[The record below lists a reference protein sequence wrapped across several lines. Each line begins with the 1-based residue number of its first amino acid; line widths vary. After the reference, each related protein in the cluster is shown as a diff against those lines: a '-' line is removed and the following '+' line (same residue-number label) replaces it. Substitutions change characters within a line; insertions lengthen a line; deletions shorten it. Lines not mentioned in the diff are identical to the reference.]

1 MTDVLMYALKSA
13 FVLFLLYVPY
23 TLLLHR
29 DSFFRLNRFVLLG
42 VLLLSL
48 VLPLCN
54 VPWLSMD
61 RQPVVHAAQMQMVE
75 IGIPVNVLPQD
86 DVVEEMAEASVS
98 SSFTLFGL
106 LTLIYIIGMAVV
118 LLLRLWQM
126 GSLRLQLRRGSLW
139 RHSEDGITVYCHA
152 DRVAPFSWMN
162 SIVISEE
169 DYAESGREIILHETG
184 HIRFRHSWD
193 VLLLTLV
200 QMVQWW
206 NPLAYMAGISLR
218 DVHEYEADDYVLR
231 QGVSASAYQ
240 MLLLKKAVGY
250 GSYTFA
256 NNFNHSLTKKRITM
270 MRKSKSNPW
279 MRSKALYV
287 IPVAA
292 LALSAFA
299 TPKIVSPIEGMVSEP
314 ESKGMENY
322 LTGQAAME
330 ENRQNAATMEILKA
344 PVAGNRLPADATY
357 YVDGEK
363 MERGIAVRRIVDGRE
378 VVLITRK
385 GADGKETVTVVG
397 SSKNDAVDEAKAL
410 LRKEGV
416 QQLNVKGEA
425 TIDDE
430 DKVYEFENVDKIP
443 EFSNGGETIHEW
455 LDKNLIYPK
464 ECKDKKIEGSVYVNY
479 IVERDGK
486 LSNIHSTQAAHP
498 ALEKEA
504 IRVIGLMPKWKPAV
518 HEGKTVRCKY
528 RTPIMFLIKGE
539 KRTISQPNKAEKVTT
554 TDEEKIYD
562 RPTHNA
568 SFPGGDVALSDW
580 MRKNMKYPE
589 ECRKQGIQGRVVIKF
604 VVNKDGS
611 IVDLET
617 VRSPHPALAEEGLRV
632 VKSMPKWEPAKEN
645 GKVVRSRFNIPIMFW
660 LDGGKKTQYT
670 SPQKPQ
676 SPQSL
681 TDEQKAVRDWFGA
694 QPALMTHLMKNTRYP
709 KECQEQG
716 FEGRVLVSIAVEKD
730 GSVSVD
736 GSEYKPVSSKN
747 DAPVAVNAYKKADG
761 TQAAKLSE
769 EELKSLMIK
778 EAERVLKAAPK
789 LKPYKNEKGETVR
802 TTFEV
807 PVMFRLH

>member
-13 FVLFLLYVPY
+13 FVLCLLYVPY

-54 VPWLSMD
+54 VSWLSMD

-75 IGIPVNVLPQD
+75 IGIPVNVLPQYE
-86 DVVEEMAEASVS
+86 VMEEASSAS

-184 HIRFRHSWD
+184 HIRFHHSWD

-299 TPKIVSPIEGMVSEP
+299 TPEIVSPIEGMVSEP

-330 ENRQNAATMEILKA
+330 ENRQNAATMEILKT

-416 QQLNVKGEA
+416 QQLNVKKEG
-425 TIDDE
+425 TNDNDSIYN
-430 DKVYEFENVDKIP
+430 VVSEN
-443 EFSNGGETIHEW
+443 
-455 LDKNLIYPK
+455 
-464 ECKDKKIEGSVYVNY
+464 
-479 IVERDGK
+479 
-486 LSNIHSTQAAHP
+486 
-498 ALEKEA
+498 
-504 IRVIGLMPKWKPAV
+504 
-518 HEGKTVRCKY
+518 
-528 RTPIMFLIKGE
+528 
-539 KRTISQPNKAEKVTT
+539 AE
-554 TDEEKIYD
+554 
-562 RPTHNA
+562 
-568 SFPGGDVALSDW
+568 FPGGDVALSDW

-589 ECRKQGIQGRVVIKF
+589 ECRKQGIQGRVVISF

-645 GKVVRSRFNIPIMFW
+645 GKVVRSRFNVPIMFR
-660 LDGGKKTQYT
+660 LDGKKTQYT

-681 TDEQKAVRDWFGA
+681 TDEQKAVHDWFGA
-694 QPALMTHLMKNTRYP
+694 QPELMTHLNKNIRYP

-730 GSVSVD
+730 GSVSVEK
-736 GSEYKPVSSKN
+736 SEYKPVSSKK
-747 DAPVAVNAYKKADG
+747 DASVVVNAYKNADG
-761 TQAAKLSE
+761 TQKAKLSE
-769 EELKSLMIK
+769 EELKNLMIK

-789 LKPYKNEKGETVR
+789 LKPYKNEKGETVSAA
-802 TTFEV
+802 FKV

>member
-1 MTDVLMYALKSA
+1 MTDVLMYSLKSA

-54 VPWLSMD
+54 VSWLSMD

-75 IGIPVNVLPQD
+75 IGIPVNVLPQN
-86 DVVEEMAEASVS
+86 DVVEEVAEVSAS

-184 HIRFRHSWD
+184 HIRFHHSWD

-256 NNFNHSLTKKRITM
+256 NNFNHSLTKKRIAM
-270 MRKSKSNPW
+270 MRKTKSNPW
-279 MRSKALYV
+279 MRSKVLYV
-287 IPVAA
+287 IPVTT
-292 LALSAFA
+292 LALSVFA
-299 TPKIVSPIEGMVSEP
+299 TPEIVSPVQDVVSKF
-314 ESKGMENY
+314 ESKGTDTSGDLQTNDPFSPEIME
-322 LTGQAAME
+322 GV
-330 ENRQNAATMEILKA
+330 QNAATANEDTI
-344 PVAGNRLPADATY
+344 Y
-357 YVDGEK
+357 
-363 MERGIAVRRIVDGRE
+363 
-378 VVLITRK
+378 
-385 GADGKETVTVVG
+385 GK
-397 SSKNDAVDEAKAL
+397 
-410 LRKEGV
+410 
-416 QQLNVKGEA
+416 
-425 TIDDE
+425 
-430 DKVYEFENVDKIP
+430 VDK
-443 EFSNGGETIHEW
+443 N
-455 LDKNLIYPK
+455 
-464 ECKDKKIEGSVYVNY
+464 
-479 IVERDGK
+479 
-486 LSNIHSTQAAHP
+486 
-498 ALEKEA
+498 
-504 IRVIGLMPKWKPAV
+504 
-518 HEGKTVRCKY
+518 
-528 RTPIMFLIKGE
+528 
-539 KRTISQPNKAEKVTT
+539 AE
-554 TDEEKIYD
+554 Y
-562 RPTHNA
+562 
-568 SFPGGDVALSDW
+568 PGGTEAL
-580 MRKNMKYPE
+580 MKFMMTNLKYPE
-589 ECRKQGIQGRVVIKF
+589 TCRKEGIQGRVVIKF
-604 VVNKDGS
+604 VVNTDGS
-611 IVDLET
+611 IVDMEEA
-617 VRSPHPALAEEGLRV
+617 RSPHADLTAEAMRV
-632 VKSMPKWEPAKEN
+632 IKMMPKWTPATVG
-645 GKVVRSRFNIPIMFW
+645 GKTVRSRFNLPVMFR

-681 TDEQKAVRDWFGA
+681 TDEQKAVHDWFGA
-694 QPALMTHLMKNTRYP
+694 QPELMTHLNKNIRYP

-747 DAPVAVNAYKKADG
+747 DTPVAVNAY
-761 TQAAKLSE
+761 
-769 EELKSLMIK
+769 
-778 EAERVLKAAPK
+778 
-789 LKPYKNEKGETVR
+789 
-802 TTFEV
+802 
-807 PVMFRLH
+807 

>member
-13 FVLFLLYVPY
+13 FVLCLLYVPY

-54 VPWLSMD
+54 VSWLSMD

-75 IGIPVNVLPQD
+75 IGIPVNVLPQN
-86 DVVEEMAEASVS
+86 DVVDEMAEASAP

-299 TPKIVSPIEGMVSEP
+299 TPEIVSPIEGMVSEP

-330 ENRQNAATMEILKA
+330 ENRQNAATMEILKT

-385 GADGKETVTVVG
+385 GENGKETVTVVG

-416 QQLNVKGEA
+416 QKLDVKKEGANDNDSIYNV
-425 TIDDE
+425 
-430 DKVYEFENVDKIP
+430 VSEN
-443 EFSNGGETIHEW
+443 
-455 LDKNLIYPK
+455 
-464 ECKDKKIEGSVYVNY
+464 
-479 IVERDGK
+479 
-486 LSNIHSTQAAHP
+486 
-498 ALEKEA
+498 
-504 IRVIGLMPKWKPAV
+504 
-518 HEGKTVRCKY
+518 
-528 RTPIMFLIKGE
+528 
-539 KRTISQPNKAEKVTT
+539 AE
-554 TDEEKIYD
+554 
-562 RPTHNA
+562 
-568 SFPGGDVALSDW
+568 FPGGNMAASNW
-580 MRKNMKYPE
+580 ISKNMTYPE
-589 ECRKQGIQGRVVIKF
+589 ECRKQGIEGRVVIKF

-611 IVDLET
+611 IVDAEA
-617 VRSPHPALAEEGLRV
+617 VKSPHPALAEEGLRV
-632 VKSMPKWEPAKEN
+632 VKSMPKWKPAKEG
-645 GKVVRSRFNIPIMFW
+645 GKVVRSRFNIPIVFK
-660 LDGGKKTQYT
+660 LSGKKPQ
-670 SPQKPQ
+670 SASAQPQKPQ

-681 TDEQKAVRDWFGA
+681 TDEQKAVHDWFGA
-694 QPALMTHLMKNTRYP
+694 QPELQTHLNKNIRYP

-730 GSVSVD
+730 GSVSVER
-736 GSEYKPVSSKN
+736 SEYKPVSSKK
-747 DAPVAVNAYKKADG
+747 DAPVAVNAYKNADG

-769 EELKSLMIK
+769 EELKNLMIK

-789 LKPYKNEKGETVR
+789 LKPYKNEKGETIR

>member
-13 FVLFLLYVPY
+13 FVLCLLYVPY

-54 VPWLSMD
+54 VSWLSMD

-86 DVVEEMAEASVS
+86 DVVEEVSAS

-184 HIRFRHSWD
+184 HIRFHHSWD

-299 TPKIVSPIEGMVSEP
+299 TPEIVSPIEGMVSEP

-330 ENRQNAATMEILKA
+330 ENRQNAATMEILKT

-385 GADGKETVTVVG
+385 GENGKETVTVVG

-416 QQLNVKGEA
+416 QQLNVKNEGA
-425 TIDDE
+425 NDNDSIYN
-430 DKVYEFENVDKIP
+430 VVSEN
-443 EFSNGGETIHEW
+443 
-455 LDKNLIYPK
+455 
-464 ECKDKKIEGSVYVNY
+464 
-479 IVERDGK
+479 
-486 LSNIHSTQAAHP
+486 
-498 ALEKEA
+498 
-504 IRVIGLMPKWKPAV
+504 
-518 HEGKTVRCKY
+518 
-528 RTPIMFLIKGE
+528 
-539 KRTISQPNKAEKVTT
+539 AE
-554 TDEEKIYD
+554 
-562 RPTHNA
+562 
-568 SFPGGDVALSDW
+568 FPGGNMAASNW
-580 MRKNMKYPE
+580 ISKNMTYPE
-589 ECRKQGIQGRVVIKF
+589 ECRKQGIEGRVVIKF

-611 IVDLET
+611 IVDAEA
-617 VRSPHPALAEEGLRV
+617 VKSPHPALAEEGLRV
-632 VKSMPKWEPAKEN
+632 VKSMPKWKPAKEG
-645 GKVVRSRFNIPIMFW
+645 GKVVRSRFNIPIVFK
-660 LDGGKKTQYT
+660 LSGKKPQ
-670 SPQKPQ
+670 SASAQPQKPQ

-681 TDEQKAVRDWFGA
+681 TDEQKAVHDWFGA
-694 QPALMTHLMKNTRYP
+694 QPELMTHLNKNIRYP

-730 GSVSVD
+730 GSVSVEK
-736 GSEYKPVSSKN
+736 SEYKPASSKN
-747 DAPVAVNAYKKADG
+747 DASVVMTAYKNADG

-769 EELKSLMIK
+769 EELKNLMIK

-802 TTFEV
+802 ATFEV

>member
-13 FVLFLLYVPY
+13 FVLCLLYVPY

-54 VPWLSMD
+54 VSWLSMD

-86 DVVEEMAEASVS
+86 DVVEEVSAS

-299 TPKIVSPIEGMVSEP
+299 TPEIVSPVQDVVSKF
-314 ESKGMENY
+314 ESKGTDTSAD
-322 LTGQAAME
+322 LQAIGKFSTEIMGE
-330 ENRQNAATMEILKA
+330 VQNAATANEDTI
-344 PVAGNRLPADATY
+344 Y
-357 YVDGEK
+357 
-363 MERGIAVRRIVDGRE
+363 
-378 VVLITRK
+378 
-385 GADGKETVTVVG
+385 GK
-397 SSKNDAVDEAKAL
+397 
-410 LRKEGV
+410 
-416 QQLNVKGEA
+416 
-425 TIDDE
+425 
-430 DKVYEFENVDKIP
+430 VDK
-443 EFSNGGETIHEW
+443 N
-455 LDKNLIYPK
+455 
-464 ECKDKKIEGSVYVNY
+464 
-479 IVERDGK
+479 
-486 LSNIHSTQAAHP
+486 
-498 ALEKEA
+498 
-504 IRVIGLMPKWKPAV
+504 
-518 HEGKTVRCKY
+518 
-528 RTPIMFLIKGE
+528 
-539 KRTISQPNKAEKVTT
+539 AE
-554 TDEEKIYD
+554 Y
-562 RPTHNA
+562 
-568 SFPGGDVALSDW
+568 PGGTEAL
-580 MRKNMKYPE
+580 MKFIMTNLKYPE
-589 ECRKQGIQGRVVIKF
+589 ECRKQGIQGRVVISF

-645 GKVVRSRFNIPIMFW
+645 GKVVRSRFNIPIMFR
-660 LDGGKKTQYT
+660 LDGKKTQYT

-681 TDEQKAVRDWFGA
+681 TDEQKAVHDWFGA
-694 QPALMTHLMKNTRYP
+694 QPELMTHLNKNIRYP

-716 FEGRVLVSIAVEKD
+716 FQGKVV
-730 GSVSVD
+730 VSVNVDQD
-736 GSEYKPVSSKN
+736 GAMSVKGGEYMPWSGNK
-747 DAPVAVNAYKKADG
+747 DASVVVNAYKNADG

-769 EELKSLMIK
+769 EELKNLMIK

-789 LKPYKNEKGETVR
+789 LKPYKNEKGETIR

>member
-13 FVLFLLYVPY
+13 FVLCLLYVPY

-54 VPWLSMD
+54 VSWLSMD

-75 IGIPVNVLPQD
+75 IGIPVNVLPQN
-86 DVVEEMAEASVS
+86 DVVDEMAEASAS

-184 HIRFRHSWD
+184 HIRFHHSWD

-299 TPKIVSPIEGMVSEP
+299 TPEIVSPIEGMVSEP

-330 ENRQNAATMEILKA
+330 ENRQNAATMEILKT
-344 PVAGNRLPADATY
+344 PVVGNRLPADATY

-363 MERGIAVRRIVDGRE
+363 MERGIAVKRIVDGRE

-385 GADGKETVTVVG
+385 GENGKETVTVVG

-416 QQLNVKGEA
+416 QQLNVKNESA
-425 TIDDE
+425 NDNDSIYN
-430 DKVYEFENVDKIP
+430 VVSEN
-443 EFSNGGETIHEW
+443 
-455 LDKNLIYPK
+455 
-464 ECKDKKIEGSVYVNY
+464 
-479 IVERDGK
+479 
-486 LSNIHSTQAAHP
+486 
-498 ALEKEA
+498 
-504 IRVIGLMPKWKPAV
+504 
-518 HEGKTVRCKY
+518 
-528 RTPIMFLIKGE
+528 
-539 KRTISQPNKAEKVTT
+539 AE
-554 TDEEKIYD
+554 
-562 RPTHNA
+562 
-568 SFPGGDVALSDW
+568 FPGGNMAASNW
-580 MRKNMKYPE
+580 ISKNMTYPE
-589 ECRKQGIQGRVVIKF
+589 ECRKQGIEGRVVIKF

-611 IVDLET
+611 IVDAEA
-617 VRSPHPALAEEGLRV
+617 VKSPHPALAAEALRV
-632 VKSMPKWEPAKEN
+632 VKSMPKWKPAKEG
-645 GKVVRSRFNIPIMFW
+645 GKVVRSRFNIPIMFR
-660 LDGGKKTQYT
+660 LAGKKPQ
-670 SPQKPQ
+670 SASAQPQKPQ

-681 TDEQKAVRDWFGA
+681 TDEQKAVHDWFGA
-694 QPALMTHLMKNTRYP
+694 QPALMTHLNKNIRYP

-747 DAPVAVNAYKKADG
+747 DASVVVNTYKNADG

-769 EELKSLMIK
+769 EELKNLMIK

-789 LKPYKNEKGETVR
+789 LKPYKNEKGETIR
-802 TTFEV
+802 TTFKV

>member
-13 FVLFLLYVPY
+13 FVLCLLYVPY

-54 VPWLSMD
+54 VSWLSMD

-75 IGIPVNVLPQD
+75 IGIPVNVLPQN
-86 DVVEEMAEASVS
+86 DVVEEVAEVSAST
-98 SSFTLFGL
+98 SFTLFGL

-184 HIRFRHSWD
+184 HIRFHHSWD

-299 TPKIVSPIEGMVSEP
+299 TPEIVSPIEGMVSEP

-330 ENRQNAATMEILKA
+330 ENRQNAATMEILKT

-416 QQLNVKGEA
+416 QKLDVKKESANDNDSIYNVVSE
-425 TIDDE
+425 
-430 DKVYEFENVDKIP
+430 
-443 EFSNGGETIHEW
+443 
-455 LDKNLIYPK
+455 
-464 ECKDKKIEGSVYVNY
+464 
-479 IVERDGK
+479 
-486 LSNIHSTQAAHP
+486 
-498 ALEKEA
+498 
-504 IRVIGLMPKWKPAV
+504 
-518 HEGKTVRCKY
+518 
-528 RTPIMFLIKGE
+528 
-539 KRTISQPNKAEKVTT
+539 
-554 TDEEKIYD
+554 
-562 RPTHNA
+562 NA

-589 ECRKQGIQGRVVIKF
+589 ECRKQGIQGRVVISF

-676 SPQSL
+676 SSQSL
-681 TDEQKAVRDWFGA
+681 TDEQKAVHDWFGA
-694 QPALMTHLMKNTRYP
+694 QPELMTHLNKNIRYP

-730 GSVSVD
+730 GSVSVER
-736 GSEYKPVSSKN
+736 SEYKPVSSKK
-747 DAPVAVNAYKKADG
+747 DAPVAVNAYKNADG

-769 EELKSLMIK
+769 EELKNLMIK

-789 LKPYKNEKGETVR
+789 LKPYKNEKGETIR

>member
-1 MTDVLMYALKSA
+1 
-13 FVLFLLYVPY
+13 
-23 TLLLHR
+23 
-29 DSFFRLNRFVLLG
+29 
-42 VLLLSL
+42 
-48 VLPLCN
+48 
-54 VPWLSMD
+54 
-61 RQPVVHAAQMQMVE
+61 
-75 IGIPVNVLPQD
+75 
-86 DVVEEMAEASVS
+86 
-98 SSFTLFGL
+98 
-106 LTLIYIIGMAVV
+106 
-118 LLLRLWQM
+118 
-126 GSLRLQLRRGSLW
+126 
-139 RHSEDGITVYCHA
+139 
-152 DRVAPFSWMN
+152 
-162 SIVISEE
+162 
-169 DYAESGREIILHETG
+169 
-184 HIRFRHSWD
+184 
-193 VLLLTLV
+193 
-200 QMVQWW
+200 
-206 NPLAYMAGISLR
+206 
-218 DVHEYEADDYVLR
+218 
-231 QGVSASAYQ
+231 
-240 MLLLKKAVGY
+240 
-250 GSYTFA
+250 
-256 NNFNHSLTKKRITM
+256 M

-299 TPKIVSPIEGMVSEP
+299 TPEIVSPIEGMVSEP

-416 QQLNVKGEA
+416 QQLNVKNEGA
-425 TIDDE
+425 NDNDSIYN
-430 DKVYEFENVDKIP
+430 VVSEN
-443 EFSNGGETIHEW
+443 
-455 LDKNLIYPK
+455 
-464 ECKDKKIEGSVYVNY
+464 
-479 IVERDGK
+479 
-486 LSNIHSTQAAHP
+486 
-498 ALEKEA
+498 
-504 IRVIGLMPKWKPAV
+504 
-518 HEGKTVRCKY
+518 
-528 RTPIMFLIKGE
+528 
-539 KRTISQPNKAEKVTT
+539 AE
-554 TDEEKIYD
+554 
-562 RPTHNA
+562 
-568 SFPGGDVALSDW
+568 FPGGDVALSDW

-589 ECRKQGIQGRVVIKF
+589 ECRKQGIQGRVVISF

-632 VKSMPKWEPAKEN
+632 VKSMPKWKPAKEN
-645 GKVVRSRFNIPIMFW
+645 GKVVRSRFNVPIMFR

-681 TDEQKAVRDWFGA
+681 TDEQKAVHDWFGA
-694 QPALMTHLMKNTRYP
+694 QPELMTHLNKNIRYP

-747 DAPVAVNAYKKADG
+747 DTPVAVNAYKNADG
-761 TQAAKLSE
+761 TQAAKLSD
-769 EELKSLMIK
+769 EELQALLVK
-778 EAERVLKAAPK
+778 EAERVLKLAPK
-789 LKPYKNEKGETVR
+789 LKPYKNGKGETVR
-802 TTFEV
+802 ATFKV

>member
-1 MTDVLMYALKSA
+1 MTDVLMYSLKSA

-54 VPWLSMD
+54 VSWLSMD

-86 DVVEEMAEASVS
+86 DVVEEVSAS

-184 HIRFRHSWD
+184 HIRFHHSWD

-299 TPKIVSPIEGMVSEP
+299 TPEIVSPIEGMVSEP

-330 ENRQNAATMEILKA
+330 ENRQNAATMEILKT

-385 GADGKETVTVVG
+385 GENGKETVTVVG

-416 QQLNVKGEA
+416 QQLNVKNEGA
-425 TIDDE
+425 NDNDSI
-430 DKVYEFENVDKIP
+430 YNVVS
-443 EFSNGGETIHEW
+443 E
-455 LDKNLIYPK
+455 
-464 ECKDKKIEGSVYVNY
+464 
-479 IVERDGK
+479 
-486 LSNIHSTQAAHP
+486 
-498 ALEKEA
+498 
-504 IRVIGLMPKWKPAV
+504 
-518 HEGKTVRCKY
+518 
-528 RTPIMFLIKGE
+528 
-539 KRTISQPNKAEKVTT
+539 
-554 TDEEKIYD
+554 
-562 RPTHNA
+562 NA

-589 ECRKQGIQGRVVIKF
+589 ECRKQGIQGRVVISF

-632 VKSMPKWEPAKEN
+632 VKSMPKWKPAKEG
-645 GKVVRSRFNIPIMFW
+645 GKVVRSRFNIPIVFK
-660 LDGGKKTQYT
+660 LSGKKPQ
-670 SPQKPQ
+670 SASAQPQKPQ

-694 QPALMTHLMKNTRYP
+694 QPALMTHLMKKTPVIRKSVWNRALREGCLSPSLWKRMALCLLMGANTNL
-709 KECQEQG
+709 
-716 FEGRVLVSIAVEKD
+716 F
-730 GSVSVD
+730 
-736 GSEYKPVSSKN
+736 PVK
-747 DAPVAVNAYKKADG
+747 
-761 TQAAKLSE
+761 
-769 EELKSLMIK
+769 MI
-778 EAERVLKAAPK
+778 
-789 LKPYKNEKGETVR
+789 
-802 TTFEV
+802 
-807 PVMFRLH
+807 HQ

>member
-1 MTDVLMYALKSA
+1 MTDVLMYALKAA

-54 VPWLSMD
+54 VSWLSMD
-61 RQPVVHAAQMQMVE
+61 GQPVVHAAQMQMVE
-75 IGIPVNVLPQD
+75 IGIPVNVLPQN
-86 DVVEEMAEASVS
+86 DVVEEVAEVSAS

-106 LTLIYIIGMAVV
+106 LTLIYIIGMTVV

-184 HIRFRHSWD
+184 HIRFHHSWD

-299 TPKIVSPIEGMVSEP
+299 TPEIVSPIEGMVSEP

-344 PVAGNRLPADATY
+344 PVAENRLPADATY

-385 GADGKETVTVVG
+385 GEDGKETVTVVG

-416 QQLNVKGEA
+416 QKLDVKKESANDNDSIYNV
-425 TIDDE
+425 
-430 DKVYEFENVDKIP
+430 VSENA
-443 EFSNGGETIHEW
+443 EFSGG
-455 LDKNLIYPK
+455 
-464 ECKDKKIEGSVYVNY
+464 
-479 IVERDGK
+479 
-486 LSNIHSTQAAHP
+486 A
-498 ALEKEA
+498 
-504 IRVIGLMPKWKPAV
+504 M
-518 HEGKTVRCKY
+518 
-528 RTPIMFLIKGE
+528 
-539 KRTISQPNKAEKVTT
+539 
-554 TDEEKIYD
+554 
-562 RPTHNA
+562 
-568 SFPGGDVALSDW
+568 ALSDW
-580 MRKNMKYPE
+580 LSKNMKYPE
-589 ECRKQGIQGRVVIKF
+589 ECRKQGIQGRVVISF

-617 VRSPHPALAEEGLRV
+617 VRSPHPALAAEGLRV
-632 VKSMPKWEPAKEN
+632 VRSMPKWKPAKEG
-645 GKVVRSRFNIPIMFW
+645 GKVVRSRFNIPIMFS
-660 LDGGKKTQYT
+660 LAGK
-670 SPQKPQ
+670 KPQ

-716 FEGRVLVSIAVEKD
+716 FQGRVLVSIAVEKD

-736 GSEYKPVSSKN
+736 GSEYKPVSSKK
-747 DAPVAVNAYKKADG
+747 DAPVAVNAYKNADG
-761 TQAAKLSE
+761 TQKAKLSE
-769 EELKSLMIK
+769 EELKNLMIK

-789 LKPYKNEKGETVR
+789 LKPYKNGKGETVR
-802 TTFEV
+802 TTFKV

>member
-54 VPWLSMD
+54 VSWLSMD

-75 IGIPVNVLPQD
+75 IGIPVNVLPQN
-86 DVVEEMAEASVS
+86 DVVDEMAEASVP

-184 HIRFRHSWD
+184 HIRFHHSWD

-299 TPKIVSPIEGMVSEP
+299 TPEIVSPIEGMVSEP

-322 LTGQAAME
+322 LTSQTAME
-330 ENRQNAATMEILKA
+330 ENRQNAATMEILKT

-385 GADGKETVTVVG
+385 GENGKETVTVVG

-416 QQLNVKGEA
+416 QKLDVKKEGANDNDSIYNV
-425 TIDDE
+425 
-430 DKVYEFENVDKIP
+430 VSEN
-443 EFSNGGETIHEW
+443 
-455 LDKNLIYPK
+455 
-464 ECKDKKIEGSVYVNY
+464 
-479 IVERDGK
+479 
-486 LSNIHSTQAAHP
+486 
-498 ALEKEA
+498 
-504 IRVIGLMPKWKPAV
+504 
-518 HEGKTVRCKY
+518 
-528 RTPIMFLIKGE
+528 
-539 KRTISQPNKAEKVTT
+539 AE
-554 TDEEKIYD
+554 
-562 RPTHNA
+562 
-568 SFPGGDVALSDW
+568 FPGGNMAASNW
-580 MRKNMKYPE
+580 ISKNMTYPE
-589 ECRKQGIQGRVVIKF
+589 ECRKQGIEGRVVIKF

-611 IVDLET
+611 IVDAEA
-617 VRSPHPALAEEGLRV
+617 VKSPHPALAEEGLRV
-632 VKSMPKWEPAKEN
+632 VKSMPKWKPAKEG
-645 GKVVRSRFNIPIMFW
+645 GKVVRSRFNIPIVFK
-660 LDGGKKTQYT
+660 LSGKKPQ
-670 SPQKPQ
+670 SVSAQPQKPQ
-676 SPQSL
+676 SPQPL

-694 QPALMTHLMKNTRYP
+694 QPALMTHLNKNSRYP

-730 GSVSVD
+730 GSVSVEK
-736 GSEYKPVSSKN
+736 SEYKPASSKN
-747 DAPVAVNAYKKADG
+747 DASVVMTAYKNADG

-769 EELKSLMIK
+769 EELKNLMIK

-789 LKPYKNEKGETVR
+789 LKPYKNEKGETIR

>member
-54 VPWLSMD
+54 VSWLSMD

-75 IGIPVNVLPQD
+75 IGIPVNVLSQN
-86 DVVEEMAEASVS
+86 DVVDEMAEASAP

-169 DYAESGREIILHETG
+169 DYVESGREIILHETG

-279 MRSKALYV
+279 MRSKVLYV
-287 IPVAA
+287 IPVTT

-299 TPKIVSPIEGMVSEP
+299 TPEIVSPVQDVVSKFEGKGTDTSADLQAIGKFSP
-314 ESKGMENY
+314 EIMGEV
-322 LTGQAAME
+322 
-330 ENRQNAATMEILKA
+330 QNATTANEDTI
-344 PVAGNRLPADATY
+344 Y
-357 YVDGEK
+357 
-363 MERGIAVRRIVDGRE
+363 
-378 VVLITRK
+378 
-385 GADGKETVTVVG
+385 GK
-397 SSKNDAVDEAKAL
+397 
-410 LRKEGV
+410 
-416 QQLNVKGEA
+416 
-425 TIDDE
+425 
-430 DKVYEFENVDKIP
+430 VDK
-443 EFSNGGETIHEW
+443 N
-455 LDKNLIYPK
+455 
-464 ECKDKKIEGSVYVNY
+464 
-479 IVERDGK
+479 
-486 LSNIHSTQAAHP
+486 
-498 ALEKEA
+498 
-504 IRVIGLMPKWKPAV
+504 
-518 HEGKTVRCKY
+518 
-528 RTPIMFLIKGE
+528 
-539 KRTISQPNKAEKVTT
+539 AE
-554 TDEEKIYD
+554 Y
-562 RPTHNA
+562 
-568 SFPGGDVALSDW
+568 PGGTEAL
-580 MRKNMKYPE
+580 MKFMMTNLKYPE
-589 ECRKQGIQGRVVIKF
+589 TCRKEGIQGRVVIKF
-604 VVNKDGS
+604 VVNTDGS
-611 IVDLET
+611 IVDMEE
-617 VRSPHPALAEEGLRV
+617 VRSPHADLTAEAMRII
-632 VKSMPKWEPAKEN
+632 KMMPKWTPATVG
-645 GKVVRSRFNIPIMFW
+645 GKTIRSRFNLPVMFR

-681 TDEQKAVRDWFGA
+681 TDEQKAVHDWFGA
-694 QPALMTHLMKNTRYP
+694 QPELQTHLNKNIRYP

-730 GSVSVD
+730 GSVSVEK
-736 GSEYKPVSSKN
+736 SEYKPVSSKK
-747 DAPVAVNAYKKADG
+747 DAPVAVNAYKNADG

-769 EELKSLMIK
+769 EELKNLMIK
-778 EAERVLKAAPK
+778 EAERVLKLSPK
-789 LKPYKNEKGETVR
+789 LKPYKNGKGETVR
-802 TTFEV
+802 ATFKV

>member
-1 MTDVLMYALKSA
+1 MMTDVLMYSLKSA

-54 VPWLSMD
+54 VSWLSMD

-75 IGIPVNVLPQD
+75 IGIPVNVLPQN
-86 DVVEEMAEASVS
+86 DVVEEVAEVSAS

-184 HIRFRHSWD
+184 HIRFHHSWD

-256 NNFNHSLTKKRITM
+256 NNFNHSLTKKRIAM
-270 MRKSKSNPW
+270 MRKTKSNPW
-279 MRSKALYV
+279 MRSKVLYV
-287 IPVAA
+287 IPVTT
-292 LALSAFA
+292 LALSVFA
-299 TPKIVSPIEGMVSEP
+299 TPEIVSPVQDVVSKF
-314 ESKGMENY
+314 ESKGTDTSGDLQTNDPFSPEIME
-322 LTGQAAME
+322 GV
-330 ENRQNAATMEILKA
+330 QNAATANEDTI
-344 PVAGNRLPADATY
+344 Y
-357 YVDGEK
+357 
-363 MERGIAVRRIVDGRE
+363 
-378 VVLITRK
+378 
-385 GADGKETVTVVG
+385 GK
-397 SSKNDAVDEAKAL
+397 
-410 LRKEGV
+410 
-416 QQLNVKGEA
+416 
-425 TIDDE
+425 
-430 DKVYEFENVDKIP
+430 VDK
-443 EFSNGGETIHEW
+443 N
-455 LDKNLIYPK
+455 
-464 ECKDKKIEGSVYVNY
+464 
-479 IVERDGK
+479 
-486 LSNIHSTQAAHP
+486 
-498 ALEKEA
+498 
-504 IRVIGLMPKWKPAV
+504 
-518 HEGKTVRCKY
+518 
-528 RTPIMFLIKGE
+528 
-539 KRTISQPNKAEKVTT
+539 AE
-554 TDEEKIYD
+554 Y
-562 RPTHNA
+562 
-568 SFPGGDVALSDW
+568 PGGTEAL
-580 MRKNMKYPE
+580 MKFMMTNLKYPE
-589 ECRKQGIQGRVVIKF
+589 TCRKEGIQGRVVIKF
-604 VVNKDGS
+604 VVNTDGS
-611 IVDLET
+611 IVDMEEA
-617 VRSPHPALAEEGLRV
+617 RSPHADLTAEAMRV
-632 VKSMPKWEPAKEN
+632 IKMMPKWTPATVG
-645 GKVVRSRFNIPIMFW
+645 GKTVRSRFNLPVMFR

-681 TDEQKAVRDWFGA
+681 TDEQKAVHDWFGA
-694 QPALMTHLMKNTRYP
+694 QPELMTHLNKNIRYP

-747 DAPVAVNAYKKADG
+747 DTPVAVNAYKNADG
-761 TQAAKLSE
+761 TQKTKLSE
-769 EELKSLMIK
+769 EELKNLMIK
-778 EAERVLKAAPK
+778 EAERVLKLSPK
-789 LKPYKNEKGETVR
+789 LKPYKNGKGETVR
-802 TTFEV
+802 ATFKV

>member
-1 MTDVLMYALKSA
+1 MTDVLMYSLKSA
-13 FVLFLLYVPY
+13 FVLCLLYVPY

-54 VPWLSMD
+54 VSWLSMD

-75 IGIPVNVLPQD
+75 IGIPVNVLPQN
-86 DVVEEMAEASVS
+86 DVVDEMAEASAP

-184 HIRFRHSWD
+184 HIRFHHSWD

-279 MRSKALYV
+279 MRSKVLYV
-287 IPVAA
+287 IPVTT

-299 TPKIVSPIEGMVSEP
+299 TPEIVSPVQDVVSKF
-314 ESKGMENY
+314 ESKGTDTSAD
-322 LTGQAAME
+322 LQAIDKFSTEIMGE
-330 ENRQNAATMEILKA
+330 VQNAATANEDTI
-344 PVAGNRLPADATY
+344 Y
-357 YVDGEK
+357 
-363 MERGIAVRRIVDGRE
+363 
-378 VVLITRK
+378 
-385 GADGKETVTVVG
+385 GK
-397 SSKNDAVDEAKAL
+397 
-410 LRKEGV
+410 
-416 QQLNVKGEA
+416 
-425 TIDDE
+425 
-430 DKVYEFENVDKIP
+430 VDK
-443 EFSNGGETIHEW
+443 N
-455 LDKNLIYPK
+455 
-464 ECKDKKIEGSVYVNY
+464 
-479 IVERDGK
+479 
-486 LSNIHSTQAAHP
+486 
-498 ALEKEA
+498 
-504 IRVIGLMPKWKPAV
+504 
-518 HEGKTVRCKY
+518 
-528 RTPIMFLIKGE
+528 
-539 KRTISQPNKAEKVTT
+539 AE
-554 TDEEKIYD
+554 Y
-562 RPTHNA
+562 
-568 SFPGGDVALSDW
+568 PGGTEAL
-580 MRKNMKYPE
+580 MKFIMTNLKYPE
-589 ECRKQGIQGRVVIKF
+589 TCRKEGIQGRVVIKF
-604 VVNKDGS
+604 VVNTDGS
-611 IVDLET
+611 IVDMEEN
-617 VRSPHPALAEEGLRV
+617 RSPHTDLTAEAMRV
-632 VKSMPKWEPAKEN
+632 IKMMPKWTPATVG
-645 GKVVRSRFNIPIMFW
+645 GKTVRSRFFLPVMFW

-681 TDEQKAVRDWFGA
+681 TDEQKAVHDWFGA
-694 QPALMTHLMKNTRYP
+694 QPELMTHLNKNIRYP

-736 GSEYKPVSSKN
+736 GSEYKPVSSKK
-747 DAPVAVNAYKKADG
+747 DAPVAVNAYKNADG
-761 TQAAKLSE
+761 TQKAKLSE

-802 TTFEV
+802 ATFKV

>member
-54 VPWLSMD
+54 VSWLSMD

-75 IGIPVNVLPQD
+75 IGIPVNVLPQN
-86 DVVEEMAEASVS
+86 DVVEEVAEVSAS

-126 GSLRLQLRRGSLW
+126 GSLRLQLWRGSLW

-152 DRVAPFSWMN
+152 DSVAPFSWMN

-231 QGVSASAYQ
+231 QGVSATAYQ

-299 TPKIVSPIEGMVSEP
+299 TPEIVSPIEGMVSEP
-314 ESKGMENY
+314 ESKGMEIPR
-322 LTGQAAME
+322 TDQ
-330 ENRQNAATMEILKA
+330 TV
-344 PVAGNRLPADATY
+344 PV
-357 YVDGEK
+357 EK
-363 MERGIAVRRIVDGRE
+363 QM
-378 VVLITRK
+378 
-385 GADGKETVTVVG
+385 
-397 SSKNDAVDEAKAL
+397 VDENDSIY
-410 LRKEGV
+410 
-416 QQLNVKGEA
+416 NV
-425 TIDDE
+425 
-430 DKVYEFENVDKIP
+430 VSEN
-443 EFSNGGETIHEW
+443 
-455 LDKNLIYPK
+455 
-464 ECKDKKIEGSVYVNY
+464 
-479 IVERDGK
+479 
-486 LSNIHSTQAAHP
+486 
-498 ALEKEA
+498 
-504 IRVIGLMPKWKPAV
+504 
-518 HEGKTVRCKY
+518 
-528 RTPIMFLIKGE
+528 
-539 KRTISQPNKAEKVTT
+539 AE
-554 TDEEKIYD
+554 
-562 RPTHNA
+562 
-568 SFPGGDVALSDW
+568 FPGGNMAASNW
-580 MRKNMKYPE
+580 ISKNMTYPE
-589 ECRKQGIQGRVVIKF
+589 ECRKQGIEGRVVIKF

-611 IVDLET
+611 IVDAEA
-617 VRSPHPALAEEGLRV
+617 VKSPHPALAEEGLRV
-632 VKSMPKWEPAKEN
+632 VKSMPKWKPAKEG
-645 GKVVRSRFNIPIMFW
+645 GKVVRSRFNIPIVFK
-660 LDGGKKTQYT
+660 LSGKKPQ
-670 SPQKPQ
+670 SASAQPQKPQ

-681 TDEQKAVRDWFGA
+681 TDEQKAVHDWFGA
-694 QPALMTHLMKNTRYP
+694 QPELQTHLNKNIRYP

-730 GSVSVD
+730 GSVSVEK
-736 GSEYKPVSSKN
+736 SEYKPVSSKK
-747 DAPVAVNAYKKADG
+747 DAPVAVNAYKNADG
-761 TQAAKLSE
+761 TQKAKLSE
-769 EELKSLMIK
+769 EELKNLMIK
-778 EAERVLKAAPK
+778 EAERVLKLSPK
-789 LKPYKNEKGETVR
+789 LKPYKNGKGETVR
-802 TTFEV
+802 ATFKV

>member
-75 IGIPVNVLPQD
+75 IGIPVNVLPQYE
-86 DVVEEMAEASVS
+86 VMEEASS
-98 SSFTLFGL
+98 APSSFTLFGL

-126 GSLRLQLRRGSLW
+126 GSLRLQLWRGSLW

-184 HIRFRHSWD
+184 HIRFHHSWD

-299 TPKIVSPIEGMVSEP
+299 TPEIVSPIEGMVSEP

-330 ENRQNAATMEILKA
+330 ENRQNAATMEILKT
-344 PVAGNRLPADATY
+344 PVTENRLPADATY

-385 GADGKETVTVVG
+385 GENGKETVTVVG

-416 QQLNVKGEA
+416 QKLNVKNEGA
-425 TIDDE
+425 NDNDSIYN
-430 DKVYEFENVDKIP
+430 VVSEN
-443 EFSNGGETIHEW
+443 
-455 LDKNLIYPK
+455 
-464 ECKDKKIEGSVYVNY
+464 
-479 IVERDGK
+479 
-486 LSNIHSTQAAHP
+486 
-498 ALEKEA
+498 
-504 IRVIGLMPKWKPAV
+504 
-518 HEGKTVRCKY
+518 
-528 RTPIMFLIKGE
+528 
-539 KRTISQPNKAEKVTT
+539 AE
-554 TDEEKIYD
+554 
-562 RPTHNA
+562 
-568 SFPGGDVALSDW
+568 FPGGSMAASNW
-580 MRKNMKYPE
+580 ISKNMTYPE
-589 ECRKQGIQGRVVIKF
+589 ECRKQGIEGRVVIKF

-611 IVDLET
+611 IVDAEA
-617 VRSPHPALAEEGLRV
+617 VKSPHPALAAEALRV
-632 VKSMPKWEPAKEN
+632 VKSMPKWKPAKEG
-645 GKVVRSRFNIPIMFW
+645 GKVVRSRFNIPIVFK
-660 LDGGKKTQYT
+660 LSGKKPQ
-670 SPQKPQ
+670 SASAQPQKPQ
-676 SPQSL
+676 PVKTQLTQSL
-681 TDEQKAVRDWFGA
+681 
-694 QPALMTHLMKNTRYP
+694 
-709 KECQEQG
+709 
-716 FEGRVLVSIAVEKD
+716 
-730 GSVSVD
+730 
-736 GSEYKPVSSKN
+736 
-747 DAPVAVNAYKKADG
+747 
-761 TQAAKLSE
+761 
-769 EELKSLMIK
+769 
-778 EAERVLKAAPK
+778 
-789 LKPYKNEKGETVR
+789 
-802 TTFEV
+802 
-807 PVMFRLH
+807 

>member
-13 FVLFLLYVPY
+13 FVLCLLYVPY

-54 VPWLSMD
+54 VSWLSMD
-61 RQPVVHAAQMQMVE
+61 GQPVVHAAQMQMVE
-75 IGIPVNVLPQD
+75 IGIPVNVLPQN
-86 DVVEEMAEASVS
+86 DVVEEVAEVSAS

-299 TPKIVSPIEGMVSEP
+299 TPEIVSPIEGMVSEP
-314 ESKGMENY
+314 ESKGMDTSAD
-322 LTGQAAME
+322 LQAIGKFSPEIMGE
-330 ENRQNAATMEILKA
+330 VQNATTANEDTI
-344 PVAGNRLPADATY
+344 Y
-357 YVDGEK
+357 
-363 MERGIAVRRIVDGRE
+363 
-378 VVLITRK
+378 
-385 GADGKETVTVVG
+385 GK
-397 SSKNDAVDEAKAL
+397 
-410 LRKEGV
+410 
-416 QQLNVKGEA
+416 
-425 TIDDE
+425 
-430 DKVYEFENVDKIP
+430 VDK
-443 EFSNGGETIHEW
+443 N
-455 LDKNLIYPK
+455 
-464 ECKDKKIEGSVYVNY
+464 
-479 IVERDGK
+479 
-486 LSNIHSTQAAHP
+486 
-498 ALEKEA
+498 
-504 IRVIGLMPKWKPAV
+504 
-518 HEGKTVRCKY
+518 
-528 RTPIMFLIKGE
+528 
-539 KRTISQPNKAEKVTT
+539 AE
-554 TDEEKIYD
+554 Y
-562 RPTHNA
+562 
-568 SFPGGDVALSDW
+568 PGGTEAL
-580 MRKNMKYPE
+580 MKFIMTNLKYPE
-589 ECRKQGIQGRVVIKF
+589 TCRKEGIQGRVVIKF
-604 VVNKDGS
+604 VVNTDGS
-611 IVDLET
+611 IVDMEEN
-617 VRSPHPALAEEGLRV
+617 RSPHADLTAEAMRV
-632 VKSMPKWEPAKEN
+632 IKMMPKWTPATVG
-645 GKVVRSRFNIPIMFW
+645 GKTVRSRFFLPVMFW

-681 TDEQKAVRDWFGA
+681 TDEQKAVHDWFGA
-694 QPALMTHLMKNTRYP
+694 QPELQTHLNKNIRYP

-730 GSVSVD
+730 GSVSVEK
-736 GSEYKPVSSKN
+736 SEYKPVSSKK
-747 DAPVAVNAYKKADG
+747 DAPVAVNAYKNADG
-761 TQAAKLSE
+761 TQKAKLSE
-769 EELKSLMIK
+769 EELKNLMIK

-789 LKPYKNEKGETVR
+789 LKPYKNGKGETVR
-802 TTFEV
+802 ATFKV

>member
-54 VPWLSMD
+54 VSWLSMD

-75 IGIPVNVLPQD
+75 IGIPVNVLPQYE
-86 DVVEEMAEASVS
+86 VMEEASS
-98 SSFTLFGL
+98 APSSFTLFGL
-106 LTLIYIIGMAVV
+106 LTLIYIIGMTVV

-126 GSLRLQLRRGSLW
+126 GSLRLQLWRGSLW

-270 MRKSKSNPW
+270 MRKTKSDPW
-279 MRSKALYV
+279 MRSKVLYV
-287 IPVAA
+287 IPVTT
-292 LALSAFA
+292 LALSVFA
-299 TPKIVSPIEGMVSEP
+299 TPEIVSPVQDVVSKF
-314 ESKGMENY
+314 ESKGTDTSAD
-322 LTGQAAME
+322 LQAIGKFSTEIMGE
-330 ENRQNAATMEILKA
+330 VQNATTANEDTI
-344 PVAGNRLPADATY
+344 Y
-357 YVDGEK
+357 
-363 MERGIAVRRIVDGRE
+363 
-378 VVLITRK
+378 
-385 GADGKETVTVVG
+385 GK
-397 SSKNDAVDEAKAL
+397 
-410 LRKEGV
+410 
-416 QQLNVKGEA
+416 
-425 TIDDE
+425 
-430 DKVYEFENVDKIP
+430 VDK
-443 EFSNGGETIHEW
+443 N
-455 LDKNLIYPK
+455 
-464 ECKDKKIEGSVYVNY
+464 
-479 IVERDGK
+479 
-486 LSNIHSTQAAHP
+486 
-498 ALEKEA
+498 
-504 IRVIGLMPKWKPAV
+504 
-518 HEGKTVRCKY
+518 
-528 RTPIMFLIKGE
+528 
-539 KRTISQPNKAEKVTT
+539 AE
-554 TDEEKIYD
+554 Y
-562 RPTHNA
+562 
-568 SFPGGDVALSDW
+568 PGGTEAL
-580 MRKNMKYPE
+580 MKFIMTNLKYPE
-589 ECRKQGIQGRVVIKF
+589 TCRKEGIQGRVVIHF
-604 VVNKDGS
+604 VVNTDGS
-611 IVDLET
+611 IVDMEK
-617 VRSPHPALAEEGLRV
+617 VRSPHADLTAEAMRII
-632 VKSMPKWEPAKEN
+632 KMMPKWTPATVG
-645 GKVVRSRFNIPIMFW
+645 GKTVRSRFFLPVMFW

-670 SPQKPQ
+670 SPQKPL

-681 TDEQKAVRDWFGA
+681 TDEQKAVHDWFGA
-694 QPALMTHLMKNTRYP
+694 QPELMIHLNKNIRYP

-747 DAPVAVNAYKKADG
+747 DTPVAVNAYKNADG
-761 TQAAKLSE
+761 TQKAKLSE
-769 EELKSLMIK
+769 EELKNLMIK

-789 LKPYKNEKGETVR
+789 LKPYKNEKGETIR

>member
-75 IGIPVNVLPQD
+75 IGIPVNVLPQN
-86 DVVEEMAEASVS
+86 DVVDEMAEASAS

-184 HIRFRHSWD
+184 HIRFHHSWD

-299 TPKIVSPIEGMVSEP
+299 TPEIVSPIEGMVSEP

-330 ENRQNAATMEILKA
+330 ENRQNAATMEILKT
-344 PVAGNRLPADATY
+344 PVVGNRLPADATY

-363 MERGIAVRRIVDGRE
+363 MERGIAVKRIVDGRE

-385 GADGKETVTVVG
+385 GENGKETVTVVG

-416 QQLNVKGEA
+416 QQLNVKNESA
-425 TIDDE
+425 NDNDSIYN
-430 DKVYEFENVDKIP
+430 VVSEN
-443 EFSNGGETIHEW
+443 
-455 LDKNLIYPK
+455 
-464 ECKDKKIEGSVYVNY
+464 
-479 IVERDGK
+479 
-486 LSNIHSTQAAHP
+486 
-498 ALEKEA
+498 
-504 IRVIGLMPKWKPAV
+504 
-518 HEGKTVRCKY
+518 
-528 RTPIMFLIKGE
+528 
-539 KRTISQPNKAEKVTT
+539 AE
-554 TDEEKIYD
+554 
-562 RPTHNA
+562 
-568 SFPGGDVALSDW
+568 FPGGDVALSDW

-632 VKSMPKWEPAKEN
+632 VKSMPKWEPAKEG
-645 GKVVRSRFNIPIMFW
+645 GKVVRSRFNIPIMFR

-681 TDEQKAVRDWFGA
+681 TDEQKAVHDWFGA
-694 QPALMTHLMKNTRYP
+694 QPELMTHLNKNIRYP

-736 GSEYKPVSSKN
+736 GSEYKPASSKN
-747 DAPVAVNAYKKADG
+747 DASVVVNTYKNADG

-769 EELKSLMIK
+769 EELKNLMIK

-789 LKPYKNEKGETVR
+789 LKPYKNEKGETIR
-802 TTFEV
+802 TTFKV

>member
-13 FVLFLLYVPY
+13 FVLCLLYVPY

-54 VPWLSMD
+54 VSWLSMD

-75 IGIPVNVLPQD
+75 IGIPVNVLPQN
-86 DVVEEMAEASVS
+86 DVVDEMAEASVP

-184 HIRFRHSWD
+184 HIRFHHSWD

-279 MRSKALYV
+279 MRSKVLYV
-287 IPVAA
+287 IPVTT
-292 LALSAFA
+292 LALSVFA
-299 TPKIVSPIEGMVSEP
+299 TPEIVSPVQDVVSKF
-314 ESKGMENY
+314 ESKGTDTSAD
-322 LTGQAAME
+322 LQAIGKFSTEIMGE
-330 ENRQNAATMEILKA
+330 LQNAATANEDTI
-344 PVAGNRLPADATY
+344 Y
-357 YVDGEK
+357 
-363 MERGIAVRRIVDGRE
+363 
-378 VVLITRK
+378 
-385 GADGKETVTVVG
+385 GK
-397 SSKNDAVDEAKAL
+397 
-410 LRKEGV
+410 
-416 QQLNVKGEA
+416 
-425 TIDDE
+425 
-430 DKVYEFENVDKIP
+430 VDK
-443 EFSNGGETIHEW
+443 N
-455 LDKNLIYPK
+455 
-464 ECKDKKIEGSVYVNY
+464 
-479 IVERDGK
+479 
-486 LSNIHSTQAAHP
+486 
-498 ALEKEA
+498 
-504 IRVIGLMPKWKPAV
+504 
-518 HEGKTVRCKY
+518 
-528 RTPIMFLIKGE
+528 
-539 KRTISQPNKAEKVTT
+539 AE
-554 TDEEKIYD
+554 Y
-562 RPTHNA
+562 
-568 SFPGGDVALSDW
+568 PGGTEAL
-580 MRKNMKYPE
+580 MKFIMTNLKYPE
-589 ECRKQGIQGRVVIKF
+589 TCRKEGIQGRVVIKF
-604 VVNKDGS
+604 VVNTDGS
-611 IVDLET
+611 IVDMEEN
-617 VRSPHPALAEEGLRV
+617 RSPHADLTAEAMRV
-632 VKSMPKWEPAKEN
+632 IKMMPKWTPATVG
-645 GKVVRSRFNIPIMFW
+645 GKTVRSRFFLPVMFW

-681 TDEQKAVRDWFGA
+681 TDEQKAVHDWFGA
-694 QPALMTHLMKNTRYP
+694 QPELQTHLNKNIRYP

-730 GSVSVD
+730 GSVSVEK
-736 GSEYKPVSSKN
+736 SEYKPVSSKK
-747 DAPVAVNAYKKADG
+747 DAPVAVNAYKNADG
-761 TQAAKLSE
+761 TQKAKLSE
-769 EELKSLMIK
+769 EELKNLMIK

-789 LKPYKNEKGETVR
+789 LKPYKNEKGETIR
-802 TTFEV
+802 TTFKV

>member
-1 MTDVLMYALKSA
+1 M
-13 FVLFLLYVPY
+13 
-23 TLLLHR
+23 
-29 DSFFRLNRFVLLG
+29 
-42 VLLLSL
+42 
-48 VLPLCN
+48 
-54 VPWLSMD
+54 
-61 RQPVVHAAQMQMVE
+61 VHAAQMQMVE
-75 IGIPVNVLPQD
+75 IGIPVNLLPQN
-86 DVVEEMAEASVS
+86 DVVDEMAEVSAS

-299 TPKIVSPIEGMVSEP
+299 TPEIVSPIEGMVSEP

-322 LTGQAAME
+322 LTSQAAME
-330 ENRQNAATMEILKA
+330 ENRQNAATMEILKT
-344 PVAGNRLPADATY
+344 PVAGNRFPADATY

-397 SSKNDAVDEAKAL
+397 SSKNDAVYEAKAL

-416 QQLNVKGEA
+416 QQLDVKKEVVNDNDSIYNVVSE
-425 TIDDE
+425 
-430 DKVYEFENVDKIP
+430 
-443 EFSNGGETIHEW
+443 
-455 LDKNLIYPK
+455 
-464 ECKDKKIEGSVYVNY
+464 
-479 IVERDGK
+479 
-486 LSNIHSTQAAHP
+486 
-498 ALEKEA
+498 
-504 IRVIGLMPKWKPAV
+504 
-518 HEGKTVRCKY
+518 
-528 RTPIMFLIKGE
+528 
-539 KRTISQPNKAEKVTT
+539 
-554 TDEEKIYD
+554 
-562 RPTHNA
+562 NA

-589 ECRKQGIQGRVVIKF
+589 ECRKQGIQGRVVISF

-645 GKVVRSRFNIPIMFW
+645 GKVVRSRFNIPIMFR

-681 TDEQKAVRDWFGA
+681 TDEQKAVHDWFGA
-694 QPALMTHLMKNTRYP
+694 QPALMTHLNKNIRYP

-747 DAPVAVNAYKKADG
+747 DASVVVNTYKNADG

-769 EELKSLMIK
+769 EELKNLMIK

-802 TTFEV
+802 ATFKV

>member
-1 MTDVLMYALKSA
+1 MTDVLMYSLKSA

-54 VPWLSMD
+54 VSWLSMD
-61 RQPVVHAAQMQMVE
+61 GQPVVHAAQMQMVE
-75 IGIPVNVLPQD
+75 IGIPVNVLPQN
-86 DVVEEMAEASVS
+86 DVVEEVAEVSAS

-184 HIRFRHSWD
+184 HIRFHHSWD

-299 TPKIVSPIEGMVSEP
+299 TPEIVSPIEGMVSEP

-330 ENRQNAATMEILKA
+330 ENRQNAATMEILKT

-363 MERGIAVRRIVDGRE
+363 MERGIAVKRIVDGRE

-385 GADGKETVTVVG
+385 GENGKETVTVVG

-416 QQLNVKGEA
+416 QQLNVKNEGA
-425 TIDDE
+425 N
-430 DKVYEFENVDKIP
+430 DKDSIYNVVS
-443 EFSNGGETIHEW
+443 E
-455 LDKNLIYPK
+455 
-464 ECKDKKIEGSVYVNY
+464 
-479 IVERDGK
+479 
-486 LSNIHSTQAAHP
+486 
-498 ALEKEA
+498 
-504 IRVIGLMPKWKPAV
+504 
-518 HEGKTVRCKY
+518 
-528 RTPIMFLIKGE
+528 
-539 KRTISQPNKAEKVTT
+539 
-554 TDEEKIYD
+554 
-562 RPTHNA
+562 NA

-589 ECRKQGIQGRVVIKF
+589 ECRKQGIQGRVVISF

-632 VKSMPKWEPAKEN
+632 VKSMPKWEPAKEG
-645 GKVVRSRFNIPIMFW
+645 GKVVRSRFNIPIMFR

-681 TDEQKAVRDWFGA
+681 TDEQKAVQDWYGT
-694 QPALMTHLMKNTRYP
+694 QPALMTHLMKNIRYP

-716 FEGRVLVSIAVEKD
+716 FQGKVV
-730 GSVSVD
+730 VSVNVDQD
-736 GSEYKPVSSKN
+736 GAMSVKGGEYMPWSGNKDASVVVNTYKN
-747 DAPVAVNAYKKADG
+747 ADG

-769 EELKSLMIK
+769 EELKNLMIK

-789 LKPYKNEKGETVR
+789 LKPYKNGKGETVR
-802 TTFEV
+802 ATFKV
-807 PVMFRLH
+807 PVMFRLN

>member
-13 FVLFLLYVPY
+13 FVLCLLYVPY

-54 VPWLSMD
+54 VSWLSMD

-75 IGIPVNVLPQD
+75 IGIPVNLLPQN
-86 DVVEEMAEASVS
+86 DVVDEMAEASAP

-184 HIRFRHSWD
+184 HIRFHHSWD

-299 TPKIVSPIEGMVSEP
+299 TPEIVSPIEGMVSEP

-330 ENRQNAATMEILKA
+330 ENRQNAATMEILKT

-385 GADGKETVTVVG
+385 GENGKETVTVVG

-416 QQLNVKGEA
+416 QKLDVKKEGANDNDSIYNV
-425 TIDDE
+425 
-430 DKVYEFENVDKIP
+430 VSEN
-443 EFSNGGETIHEW
+443 
-455 LDKNLIYPK
+455 
-464 ECKDKKIEGSVYVNY
+464 
-479 IVERDGK
+479 
-486 LSNIHSTQAAHP
+486 
-498 ALEKEA
+498 
-504 IRVIGLMPKWKPAV
+504 
-518 HEGKTVRCKY
+518 
-528 RTPIMFLIKGE
+528 
-539 KRTISQPNKAEKVTT
+539 AE
-554 TDEEKIYD
+554 
-562 RPTHNA
+562 
-568 SFPGGDVALSDW
+568 FPGGNMAASNW
-580 MRKNMKYPE
+580 ISKNMTYPE
-589 ECRKQGIQGRVVIKF
+589 ECRKQGIEGRVVIKF

-611 IVDLET
+611 IVDAEA
-617 VRSPHPALAEEGLRV
+617 VKSPHPALAEEGLRV
-632 VKSMPKWEPAKEN
+632 VKSMPKWKPAKEG
-645 GKVVRSRFNIPIMFW
+645 GKVVRSRFNIPIVFK
-660 LDGGKKTQYT
+660 LSGKKPQ
-670 SPQKPQ
+670 SASAQPQKPQ
-676 SPQSL
+676 SPQPL
-681 TDEQKAVRDWFGA
+681 TDEQKAVHDWFGA
-694 QPALMTHLMKNTRYP
+694 QPELQTHLNKNIRYP

-730 GSVSVD
+730 GSVSVER
-736 GSEYKPVSSKN
+736 SEYKPVSSKK
-747 DAPVAVNAYKKADG
+747 DAPVAVNAYKNADG

-769 EELKSLMIK
+769 EELKNLMIK
-778 EAERVLKAAPK
+778 EAERVLKQSPK
-789 LKPYKNEKGETVR
+789 LKPYKNGKGETVR
-802 TTFEV
+802 ATFKV

>member
-86 DVVEEMAEASVS
+86 DVVEEVSAS

-184 HIRFRHSWD
+184 HIRFHHSWD

-299 TPKIVSPIEGMVSEP
+299 TPEIVSPIEGMVSEP

-330 ENRQNAATMEILKA
+330 ENRQNAATMEILKT

-385 GADGKETVTVVG
+385 GENGKETVTVVG

-416 QQLNVKGEA
+416 QQLNVKNEG
-425 TIDDE
+425 TNDNDSI
-430 DKVYEFENVDKIP
+430 YNVVS
-443 EFSNGGETIHEW
+443 E
-455 LDKNLIYPK
+455 
-464 ECKDKKIEGSVYVNY
+464 
-479 IVERDGK
+479 
-486 LSNIHSTQAAHP
+486 
-498 ALEKEA
+498 
-504 IRVIGLMPKWKPAV
+504 
-518 HEGKTVRCKY
+518 
-528 RTPIMFLIKGE
+528 
-539 KRTISQPNKAEKVTT
+539 
-554 TDEEKIYD
+554 
-562 RPTHNA
+562 NA

-589 ECRKQGIQGRVVIKF
+589 ECRKQGIQGRVVISF

-632 VKSMPKWEPAKEN
+632 VKSMPKWKPAKEN
-645 GKVVRSRFNIPIMFW
+645 GKVVRSRFNVPIMFR
-660 LDGGKKTQYT
+660 LDGKKTQYYT

-681 TDEQKAVRDWFGA
+681 TDEQKAVQDWYGT

-716 FEGRVLVSIAVEKD
+716 FQGKVV
-730 GSVSVD
+730 VSVNVDQD
-736 GSEYKPVSSKN
+736 GAMSVKGGEYMPWSGNKDASVVVNTYKN
-747 DAPVAVNAYKKADG
+747 ADG

-769 EELKSLMIK
+769 EELKNLMIK

-789 LKPYKNEKGETVR
+789 LKPYKNEKGETIR

>member
-13 FVLFLLYVPY
+13 FVLCLLYVPY

-54 VPWLSMD
+54 VSWLSMD

-75 IGIPVNVLPQD
+75 IGIPVNVLPQN
-86 DVVEEMAEASVS
+86 DVVDEMAEASAP

-184 HIRFRHSWD
+184 HIRFHHSWD

-279 MRSKALYV
+279 MRSKVLYV
-287 IPVAA
+287 IPVTT
-292 LALSAFA
+292 LALSVFA
-299 TPKIVSPIEGMVSEP
+299 TPEIVSPVQDVVSKFEG
-314 ESKGMENY
+314 KGTDTSAD
-322 LTGQAAME
+322 LQAIGKFSTEIMGE
-330 ENRQNAATMEILKA
+330 LQNAATANEDTI
-344 PVAGNRLPADATY
+344 Y
-357 YVDGEK
+357 
-363 MERGIAVRRIVDGRE
+363 
-378 VVLITRK
+378 
-385 GADGKETVTVVG
+385 GK
-397 SSKNDAVDEAKAL
+397 
-410 LRKEGV
+410 
-416 QQLNVKGEA
+416 
-425 TIDDE
+425 
-430 DKVYEFENVDKIP
+430 VDK
-443 EFSNGGETIHEW
+443 N
-455 LDKNLIYPK
+455 
-464 ECKDKKIEGSVYVNY
+464 
-479 IVERDGK
+479 
-486 LSNIHSTQAAHP
+486 
-498 ALEKEA
+498 
-504 IRVIGLMPKWKPAV
+504 
-518 HEGKTVRCKY
+518 
-528 RTPIMFLIKGE
+528 
-539 KRTISQPNKAEKVTT
+539 AE
-554 TDEEKIYD
+554 Y
-562 RPTHNA
+562 
-568 SFPGGDVALSDW
+568 PGGTEAL
-580 MRKNMKYPE
+580 MKFIMTNLKYPE
-589 ECRKQGIQGRVVIKF
+589 TCRKEGIQGRVVIKF
-604 VVNKDGS
+604 VVNTDGS
-611 IVDLET
+611 IVDMEEN
-617 VRSPHPALAEEGLRV
+617 RSPHADLTAEAMRV
-632 VKSMPKWEPAKEN
+632 IKMMPKWTPATVG
-645 GKVVRSRFNIPIMFW
+645 GKTVRSRFFLPVMFR

-676 SPQSL
+676 SPQPL
-681 TDEQKAVRDWFGA
+681 TDEQKAVHDWFGA
-694 QPALMTHLMKNTRYP
+694 QPELQTHLNKNIRYP

-730 GSVSVD
+730 GSVSVEK
-736 GSEYKPVSSKN
+736 SEYKPVSSKN
-747 DAPVAVNAYKKADG
+747 DTPVAVNAYKNADG
-761 TQAAKLSE
+761 TQKAKLSE
-769 EELKSLMIK
+769 EELKNLMIK
-778 EAERVLKAAPK
+778 EAERVLKLSPK
-789 LKPYKNEKGETVR
+789 LKPYKNGKGETVR
-802 TTFEV
+802 ATFKV

>member
-13 FVLFLLYVPY
+13 FVLCLLYVPY

-54 VPWLSMD
+54 VSWLSMD

-75 IGIPVNVLPQD
+75 IGIPVNVLPQN
-86 DVVEEMAEASVS
+86 DVVDEMAEASAS

-184 HIRFRHSWD
+184 HIRFHHSWD

-299 TPKIVSPIEGMVSEP
+299 TPEIVSPIEGMVSEP

-322 LTGQAAME
+322 LTSQAAME
-330 ENRQNAATMEILKA
+330 ENRQNAATMEILKT
-344 PVAGNRLPADATY
+344 PVVGNRLPADATF

-363 MERGIAVRRIVDGRE
+363 MERGIAVKRIVDGRE

-385 GADGKETVTVVG
+385 GENGKETVTVVG

-416 QQLNVKGEA
+416 QQLNVKNESA
-425 TIDDE
+425 NDNDSIYN
-430 DKVYEFENVDKIP
+430 VVSEN
-443 EFSNGGETIHEW
+443 
-455 LDKNLIYPK
+455 
-464 ECKDKKIEGSVYVNY
+464 
-479 IVERDGK
+479 
-486 LSNIHSTQAAHP
+486 
-498 ALEKEA
+498 
-504 IRVIGLMPKWKPAV
+504 
-518 HEGKTVRCKY
+518 
-528 RTPIMFLIKGE
+528 
-539 KRTISQPNKAEKVTT
+539 AE
-554 TDEEKIYD
+554 
-562 RPTHNA
+562 
-568 SFPGGDVALSDW
+568 FPGGNMAASNW
-580 MRKNMKYPE
+580 ISKNMTYPE
-589 ECRKQGIQGRVVIKF
+589 ECRKQGIEGRVVIKF

-611 IVDLET
+611 IVDAEA
-617 VRSPHPALAEEGLRV
+617 VKSPHPALAAEALRV
-632 VKSMPKWEPAKEN
+632 VKSMPKWKPAKEG
-645 GKVVRSRFNIPIMFW
+645 GKVVRSRFNIPIMFR
-660 LDGGKKTQYT
+660 LAGKKPQ
-670 SPQKPQ
+670 SASAQPQKPQ

-681 TDEQKAVRDWFGA
+681 TDEQKAVHDWFGA
-694 QPALMTHLMKNTRYP
+694 QPALMTHLNKNIRYP

-730 GSVSVD
+730 GSVSVEK
-736 GSEYKPVSSKN
+736 SEYKPVSSKN
-747 DAPVAVNAYKKADG
+747 DASVVVNTYKNADG

-769 EELKSLMIK
+769 EELKNLMIK

-789 LKPYKNEKGETVR
+789 LKPYKNEKGETIR
-802 TTFEV
+802 TTFKV

>member
-1 MTDVLMYALKSA
+1 MTGVLMYALKSA

-54 VPWLSMD
+54 VSWLSMD

-75 IGIPVNVLPQD
+75 IGIPVNVLPQYE
-86 DVVEEMAEASVS
+86 VMEEASS
-98 SSFTLFGL
+98 APSSFTLFGL

-184 HIRFRHSWD
+184 HIRFHHSWD

-299 TPKIVSPIEGMVSEP
+299 TPEIVSPIEGMVSEP

-322 LTGQAAME
+322 LTGQVAME

-385 GADGKETVTVVG
+385 GENGKETVTVVG

-416 QQLNVKGEA
+416 QQLNVKNEGA
-425 TIDDE
+425 NDNDSIYN
-430 DKVYEFENVDKIP
+430 VVSEN
-443 EFSNGGETIHEW
+443 
-455 LDKNLIYPK
+455 
-464 ECKDKKIEGSVYVNY
+464 
-479 IVERDGK
+479 
-486 LSNIHSTQAAHP
+486 
-498 ALEKEA
+498 
-504 IRVIGLMPKWKPAV
+504 
-518 HEGKTVRCKY
+518 
-528 RTPIMFLIKGE
+528 
-539 KRTISQPNKAEKVTT
+539 AE
-554 TDEEKIYD
+554 
-562 RPTHNA
+562 
-568 SFPGGDVALSDW
+568 FPGGNMAASNW
-580 MRKNMKYPE
+580 ISKNMTYPE
-589 ECRKQGIQGRVVIKF
+589 ECRKQGIEGRVVIKF

-611 IVDLET
+611 IVDAEA
-617 VRSPHPALAEEGLRV
+617 VKSPHPALAEEGLRV
-632 VKSMPKWEPAKEN
+632 VKSMPKWKPAKEG
-645 GKVVRSRFNIPIMFW
+645 GKVVRSRFNIPIVFK
-660 LDGGKKTQYT
+660 LSGKKPQ
-670 SPQKPQ
+670 SASAQPQKPQ
-676 SPQSL
+676 SPQPL
-681 TDEQKAVRDWFGA
+681 TDEQKAVHDWFGA
-694 QPALMTHLMKNTRYP
+694 QPELMIHLNKNIRYP

-716 FEGRVLVSIAVEKD
+716 FQGRVLVSIAVEKD
-730 GSVSVD
+730 GSVSVEK
-736 GSEYKPVSSKN
+736 SEYKPASSKN
-747 DAPVAVNAYKKADG
+747 DASVVVNTYKNADG

-769 EELKSLMIK
+769 EELKNLMIK

-802 TTFEV
+802 TTFKV

>member
-13 FVLFLLYVPY
+13 FVLCLLYVPY

-75 IGIPVNVLPQD
+75 IGIPVNVLPQYE
-86 DVVEEMAEASVS
+86 VMEEASS
-98 SSFTLFGL
+98 APSSFTLFGL

-184 HIRFRHSWD
+184 HIRFHHSWD

-279 MRSKALYV
+279 MRSKVLYV
-287 IPVAA
+287 IPVTT

-299 TPKIVSPIEGMVSEP
+299 TPEIVSPVQDVVSKFEGKGTDTSADLQAIGKFSP
-314 ESKGMENY
+314 EIMGEV
-322 LTGQAAME
+322 
-330 ENRQNAATMEILKA
+330 QNATTANEDTI
-344 PVAGNRLPADATY
+344 Y
-357 YVDGEK
+357 
-363 MERGIAVRRIVDGRE
+363 
-378 VVLITRK
+378 
-385 GADGKETVTVVG
+385 GK
-397 SSKNDAVDEAKAL
+397 
-410 LRKEGV
+410 
-416 QQLNVKGEA
+416 
-425 TIDDE
+425 
-430 DKVYEFENVDKIP
+430 VDK
-443 EFSNGGETIHEW
+443 N
-455 LDKNLIYPK
+455 
-464 ECKDKKIEGSVYVNY
+464 
-479 IVERDGK
+479 
-486 LSNIHSTQAAHP
+486 
-498 ALEKEA
+498 
-504 IRVIGLMPKWKPAV
+504 
-518 HEGKTVRCKY
+518 
-528 RTPIMFLIKGE
+528 
-539 KRTISQPNKAEKVTT
+539 AE
-554 TDEEKIYD
+554 Y
-562 RPTHNA
+562 
-568 SFPGGDVALSDW
+568 PGGTEAL
-580 MRKNMKYPE
+580 MKFMMTNLKYPE
-589 ECRKQGIQGRVVIKF
+589 TCRKEGIQGRVVIKF
-604 VVNKDGS
+604 VVNTDGS
-611 IVDLET
+611 IVDMEE
-617 VRSPHPALAEEGLRV
+617 VRSPHADLTAEAMRII
-632 VKSMPKWEPAKEN
+632 KMMPKWTPATVG
-645 GKVVRSRFNIPIMFW
+645 GKTIRSRFNLPVMFR

-681 TDEQKAVRDWFGA
+681 TDEQKAVHDWFGA
-694 QPALMTHLMKNTRYP
+694 QPELQTHLNKNIRYP

-730 GSVSVD
+730 GSVSVEK
-736 GSEYKPVSSKN
+736 SEYKPVSSKN
-747 DAPVAVNAYKKADG
+747 DASVAVNAYKNADG

-769 EELKSLMIK
+769 EELKNLMIK
-778 EAERVLKAAPK
+778 EAERVLKLSPK
-789 LKPYKNEKGETVR
+789 LKPYKNGKGETVR
-802 TTFEV
+802 ATFKV

>member
-86 DVVEEMAEASVS
+86 DVVEEVSAS

-299 TPKIVSPIEGMVSEP
+299 TPEIVSPVQDVVSKF
-314 ESKGMENY
+314 ESKGTDTSAD
-322 LTGQAAME
+322 LQAIGKFSPEIMGE
-330 ENRQNAATMEILKA
+330 VQNATTANEDTI
-344 PVAGNRLPADATY
+344 Y
-357 YVDGEK
+357 
-363 MERGIAVRRIVDGRE
+363 
-378 VVLITRK
+378 
-385 GADGKETVTVVG
+385 GK
-397 SSKNDAVDEAKAL
+397 
-410 LRKEGV
+410 
-416 QQLNVKGEA
+416 
-425 TIDDE
+425 
-430 DKVYEFENVDKIP
+430 VDK
-443 EFSNGGETIHEW
+443 N
-455 LDKNLIYPK
+455 
-464 ECKDKKIEGSVYVNY
+464 
-479 IVERDGK
+479 
-486 LSNIHSTQAAHP
+486 
-498 ALEKEA
+498 
-504 IRVIGLMPKWKPAV
+504 
-518 HEGKTVRCKY
+518 
-528 RTPIMFLIKGE
+528 
-539 KRTISQPNKAEKVTT
+539 AE
-554 TDEEKIYD
+554 Y
-562 RPTHNA
+562 
-568 SFPGGDVALSDW
+568 PGGTEAL
-580 MRKNMKYPE
+580 MKFMMTNLKYPE
-589 ECRKQGIQGRVVIKF
+589 TCRKEGIQGRVVIKF
-604 VVNKDGS
+604 VVNTDGS
-611 IVDLET
+611 IVDMEET
-617 VRSPHPALAEEGLRV
+617 RSPHADLTAEAMRII
-632 VKSMPKWEPAKEN
+632 KMMPKWTPATVG
-645 GKVVRSRFNIPIMFW
+645 GKTVRSRFFLPVMFW

-681 TDEQKAVRDWFGA
+681 TDEQKAVHDWFGA
-694 QPALMTHLMKNTRYP
+694 QPELQTHLNKNIRYP

-730 GSVSVD
+730 GSVSVEK
-736 GSEYKPVSSKN
+736 SEYKPVSSKN
-747 DAPVAVNAYKKADG
+747 DAPVAVNAYKNADG

-769 EELKSLMIK
+769 EELKNLMIK

-789 LKPYKNEKGETVR
+789 LKPYKNEKGETIR

>member
-13 FVLFLLYVPY
+13 FVLCLLYVPY

-54 VPWLSMD
+54 VSWLSMD

-75 IGIPVNVLPQD
+75 IGIPVNVLPQN
-86 DVVEEMAEASVS
+86 DVVDEMAEASAP

-184 HIRFRHSWD
+184 HIRFHHSWD

-279 MRSKALYV
+279 RRSKVLYV
-287 IPVAA
+287 IPVTT
-292 LALSAFA
+292 LALSVFA
-299 TPKIVSPIEGMVSEP
+299 TPEIVSPVQDVVSKFEGKGTDTSADLQAIGKFSP
-314 ESKGMENY
+314 EIMGEV
-322 LTGQAAME
+322 
-330 ENRQNAATMEILKA
+330 QNATTANEDTI
-344 PVAGNRLPADATY
+344 Y
-357 YVDGEK
+357 
-363 MERGIAVRRIVDGRE
+363 
-378 VVLITRK
+378 
-385 GADGKETVTVVG
+385 GK
-397 SSKNDAVDEAKAL
+397 
-410 LRKEGV
+410 
-416 QQLNVKGEA
+416 
-425 TIDDE
+425 
-430 DKVYEFENVDKIP
+430 VDK
-443 EFSNGGETIHEW
+443 N
-455 LDKNLIYPK
+455 
-464 ECKDKKIEGSVYVNY
+464 
-479 IVERDGK
+479 
-486 LSNIHSTQAAHP
+486 
-498 ALEKEA
+498 
-504 IRVIGLMPKWKPAV
+504 
-518 HEGKTVRCKY
+518 
-528 RTPIMFLIKGE
+528 
-539 KRTISQPNKAEKVTT
+539 AE
-554 TDEEKIYD
+554 Y
-562 RPTHNA
+562 
-568 SFPGGDVALSDW
+568 PGGTEAL
-580 MRKNMKYPE
+580 MKFMMTNLKYPE
-589 ECRKQGIQGRVVIKF
+589 TCRKEGIQGRVVIKF
-604 VVNKDGS
+604 VVNTDGS
-611 IVDLET
+611 IVDMEE
-617 VRSPHPALAEEGLRV
+617 VRSPHADLTAEAMRII
-632 VKSMPKWEPAKEN
+632 KMMPKWTPATVG
-645 GKVVRSRFNIPIMFW
+645 GKTVRSRFFLPVMFW

-681 TDEQKAVRDWFGA
+681 TDEQKAVHDWFGA
-694 QPALMTHLMKNTRYP
+694 QPELMTHLNKNIRYP

-747 DAPVAVNAYKKADG
+747 DTPVAVNAYKNADG

-769 EELKSLMIK
+769 EELKNLMIK

-789 LKPYKNEKGETVR
+789 LKPYKNGKGETVR
-802 TTFEV
+802 ATFKV

>member
-54 VPWLSMD
+54 VSWLSMD

-75 IGIPVNVLPQD
+75 IGIPVNVLPQYE
-86 DVVEEMAEASVS
+86 VMEEVS
-98 SSFTLFGL
+98 SLFGL

-279 MRSKALYV
+279 RRSKVLYV
-287 IPVAA
+287 IPVTT
-292 LALSAFA
+292 LALSVFA
-299 TPKIVSPIEGMVSEP
+299 TPEIVSPVQDVVSKFEGKGTDTSADLQAIGKFSP
-314 ESKGMENY
+314 EIMGEV
-322 LTGQAAME
+322 
-330 ENRQNAATMEILKA
+330 QNATTANEDTI
-344 PVAGNRLPADATY
+344 Y
-357 YVDGEK
+357 
-363 MERGIAVRRIVDGRE
+363 
-378 VVLITRK
+378 
-385 GADGKETVTVVG
+385 GK
-397 SSKNDAVDEAKAL
+397 
-410 LRKEGV
+410 
-416 QQLNVKGEA
+416 
-425 TIDDE
+425 
-430 DKVYEFENVDKIP
+430 VDK
-443 EFSNGGETIHEW
+443 N
-455 LDKNLIYPK
+455 
-464 ECKDKKIEGSVYVNY
+464 
-479 IVERDGK
+479 
-486 LSNIHSTQAAHP
+486 
-498 ALEKEA
+498 
-504 IRVIGLMPKWKPAV
+504 
-518 HEGKTVRCKY
+518 
-528 RTPIMFLIKGE
+528 
-539 KRTISQPNKAEKVTT
+539 AE
-554 TDEEKIYD
+554 Y
-562 RPTHNA
+562 
-568 SFPGGDVALSDW
+568 PGGTEAL
-580 MRKNMKYPE
+580 MKFMMTNLKYPE
-589 ECRKQGIQGRVVIKF
+589 TCRKEGIQGRVVIKF
-604 VVNKDGS
+604 VVNTDGS
-611 IVDLET
+611 IVDMEE
-617 VRSPHPALAEEGLRV
+617 VRSPHADLTAEAMRII
-632 VKSMPKWEPAKEN
+632 KMMPKWTPATVG
-645 GKVVRSRFNIPIMFW
+645 GKTVRSRFNLPVMFR

-676 SPQSL
+676 SPQPL

-694 QPALMTHLMKNTRYP
+694 QPALMTHLNKNIRYP

-736 GSEYKPVSSKN
+736 GSEYKPVSSKK
-747 DAPVAVNAYKKADG
+747 DAPVAVNAYKNADG

-769 EELKSLMIK
+769 EELKNLMIK

-789 LKPYKNEKGETVR
+789 LKPYKNEKGETIR
-802 TTFEV
+802 TTFKV